1 MREKEQH
8 FLIESYIHFCVGLIE
23 EHGHYGLFSV
33 CTSRLLAP
41 AEVDESDG
49 HLIDHISD
57 CEPMS
62 TFFKPAYSR
71 ACIAFFALIHAL
83 ALLLYTCQLALR
95 LVEIQLNESKKES
108 AADSATDLEDGQS
121 QVKRM
126 LVIATRFLS
135 YRGSA
140 TGASSV
146 SHQEDI
152 VKRQIRLQLYTI
164 SVAGKTLLIYKFLS

>member
-1 MREKEQH
+1 M
-8 FLIESYIHFCVGLIE
+8 
-23 EHGHYGLFSV
+23 

-41 AEVDESDG
+41 AEVDDDG

-57 CEPMS
+57 CQAMS

-71 ACIAFFALIHAL
+71 TCIAFFVLIHTL

-95 LVEIQLNESKKES
+95 LVEIQLNESKKDS
-108 AADSATDLEDGQS
+108 VGSATDLEDGQS

-135 YRGSA
+135 YRGS
-140 TGASSV
+140 GSGSASNASLR
-146 SHQEDI
+146 EDT
-152 VKRQIRLQLYTI
+152 VKRQIRFQLYTI
-164 SVAGKTLLIYKFLS
+164 SIAGKTLLIEKIRKV